1 MYKIEVKLYR
11 TNLSDVFRGDVLGT
25 LRTIRKDRR
34 VTDILSELGWRKQIA
49 QHTPELPAELAKGPV
64 TMYCG
69 YDPTAPSLHMGNLAQ
84 IITQARFQRLGHT
97 PIALVGGATGLIGDP
112 SGKNAERTLNTTDTV
127 MGWVDHI
134 RGQLEPF
141 FDFSGSN
148 ACIMAN
154 NYEWTHSMD
163 VLSFLR
169 DIGKHFSVNRMLDKE
184 SVSARLNTAG
194 ISYTEFSYQILQSLD
209 FLELYR
215 RYNCTLQSGGSDQWG
230 NITAGTDLVRRVDS
244 ASVNGLT
251 TPLVTKADGTKFG
264 KTESGTIWLDPE
276 LTSPYAFYQFW
287 INADDRDTDQLLR
300 TFTFRTQNDIDALLI
315 ATQERPH
322 AREAQRTLAHDV
334 TSLVHGERQ
343 AEQAKAAAAALF
355 GQGEL
360 RELDL
365 STLDAA
371 LQEAPHS
378 DVSFVD
384 GALPNVAELLVACE
398 LVASNSAGRRAINEG
413 GVSINNVK
421 ITEEDYV
428 VSVDDFLH
436 GKWLVLRRGKRT
448 FGAIKLVR

>member
-1 MYKIEVKLYR
+1 MCAL
-11 TNLSDVFRGDVLGT
+11 NVLGT
-25 LRTIRKDRR
+25 LPKIGKDRH
-34 VTDILSELGWRKQIA
+34 VNDILSELTWRNLIA
-49 QHTPELPAELAKGPV
+49 QYTPELPDELAKGPL
-64 TMYCG
+64 TAYCG
-69 YDPTAPSLHMGNLAQ
+69 FDPTAPSLHMGNLAQ
-84 IITQARFQRLGHT
+84 ILTMARFQQAGHT

-112 SGKNAERTLNTTDTV
+112 SGKNAERTLNTAETV
-127 MGWVDHI
+127 ESWVGRI

-141 FDFSGSN
+141 FDFSGKN
-148 ACIMAN
+148 AAIMSN
-154 NYEWTHSMD
+154 NYEWTQAMD
-163 VLSFLR
+163 VLTYLR

-184 SVSARLNTAG
+184 SVSARLNGAG

-215 RYNCTLQSGGSDQWG
+215 RHNCTLQTGGSDQWG
-230 NITAGTDLVRRVDS
+230 NITAGTDLVRRVES

-251 TPLVTKADGTKFG
+251 TPLVTKSDGTKFG

-300 TFTFRTQNDIDALLI
+300 TFTFKTQEEIDALLI
-315 ATQERPH
+315 ETNERPF
-322 AREAQRTLAHDV
+322 ARMAQRALAHDV
-334 TSLVHGERQ
+334 TALVHGERQ

-365 STLDAA
+365 QTLDSA
-371 LQEAPHS
+371 LSEAPNAQ
-378 DVSFVD
+378 VAVVD
-384 GALPNVAELLVACE
+384 GALPSVAELLVACE

-421 ITEEDYV
+421 ITSEDHV
-428 VSVDDFLH
+428 VSREDFLH
-436 GKWLVLRRGKRT
+436 DQWLILRRGKRT
-448 FGAIKLVR
+448 FGGIKLAK